1 MTMQEKRKKP
11 GPKPFSPYTKE
22 IEIFIKEN
30 YSQLSE
36 REKRAYAAVET
47 LKLPRGGKSYIAK
60 LIGCSRNT
68 IIRGI
73 EELKNPVAKPK
84 NRIRKKGGG
93 RKESIEIIENID
105 EVFLKVIDDHIA
117 GDPMDANIRWT
128 NLSHKKIEA
137 KMKTERINI
146 SVTVVKKLLKKHGF
160 TKRKAFKSIP
170 IGSSKD
176 RNEQFEKIAQLKEQY
191 LMDGNPV
198 VSMDTKKKSF

>member
-11 GPKPFSPYTKE
+11 GPKLFSPYTKE

-36 REKRAYAAVET
+36 REKRTYAAVEA

-68 IIRGI
+68 IIKGI

-93 RKESIEIIENID
+93 RKESIETIENID

-128 NLSHKKIEA
+128 NLSHKKIAA
-137 KMKTERINI
+137 KMKMGRINI

-160 TKRKAFKSIP
+160 TKRKAFKSTP
-170 IGSSKD
+170 IGFSKD

-198 VSMDTKKKSF
+198 VSMDTKKKNF

>member
-1 MTMQEKRKKP
+1 MTIQEERKKP
-11 GPKPFSPYTKE
+11 GPKPISPYTRE
-22 IEIFIKEN
+22 IEDFIKKT

-36 REKRAYAAVET
+36 QEKRTYAAVEA

-73 EELKNPVAKPK
+73 EELKKPVAKPK
-84 NRIRKKGGG
+84 NRIRRKGGG
-93 RKESIEIIENID
+93 RKPAIEIIENID
-105 EVFLKVIDDHIA
+105 EVFLKIIDDHIA
-117 GDPMDANIRWT
+117 GDPMDAKIRWT
-128 NLSHKKIEA
+128 NLSHKKIAE
-137 KMKTERINI
+137 KMKGERINI

-160 TKRKAFKSIP
+160 TKRKAFKNMS
-170 IGSSKD
+170 IGSSKN

-198 VSMDTKKKSF
+198 VSMDTKKKNF